1 MLYEIAYAYGN
12 MTTAFSIS
20 TLMPRTRVSENCL
33 ISDITG
39 VSTGLVVE
47 VGEDSLDPLLFGCE
61 SASMV
66 HVIT

>member
-1 MLYEIAYAYGN
+1 MLYEIAYAYGS
-12 MTTAFSIS
+12 MTAAFSIS
-20 TLMPRTRVSENCL
+20 TLLPRTRISESCL

-47 VGEDSLDPLLFGCE
+47 VGEDSLEPLLFLCDSE

-66 HVIT
+66 